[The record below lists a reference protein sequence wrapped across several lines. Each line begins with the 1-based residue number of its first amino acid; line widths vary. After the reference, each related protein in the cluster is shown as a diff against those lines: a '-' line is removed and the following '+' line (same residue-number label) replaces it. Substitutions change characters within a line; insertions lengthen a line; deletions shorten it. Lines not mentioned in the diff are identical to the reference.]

1 MTDTGGERVEGPRLP
16 DRSVDDVTRF
26 HLEKSLT
33 PTQIQIQ
40 MQLEMDSASRRHVH
54 SPLLS
59 ADLPEFEPPK
69 LLKVHGLGYAWIALR
84 VITTL
89 WAIALGIAAVLVRND
104 AEAGFSDGAIVAKVG
119 FVGALIAYALTVVGG
134 FWSVRLTMNV
144 HRLEGRYPTRNR
156 AVRAW
161 LYPGLWAGLMAL
173 TLVRAEPNADF
184 DIRPLIIVTGFMI
197 TMWRPYA
204 LVRRIFLSL
213 TRTSVDALIGV
224 MYVLDVAGFGLI
236 WWRVANWPEVLT
248 PTNAGTADVM
258 IGVGFATAVAFA
270 AAGLVVILLVRAAE
284 TGQAHRM
291 VVLRTRHDH
300 RIARTLG
307 LDPLDEAV
315 RWALVEVRRQQEA
328 RAVAA
333 AAAQAGYDDRSV
345 EAIEQ
350 LGSGSVAVVVGG
362 GRVDTIDTDTHEV
375 DTADVHTADVHT
387 ADVERTD
394 VDTADV
400 ETADARA
407 DTAEV
412 DTVVDEAAVVET
424 AVEEPVA
431 ETTVEEPVVDQA
443 VAPDTR
449 KVPANAAAVDVVDVV
464 DDIDEAIDAAPEIVD
479 PEIVEPAP
487 DTEATEPEAEP
498 DPFADVVGVENRLAA
513 RMAAAEAAVAEA
525 AKASG
530 DRASRLAARLSQP
543 DTDATPHP
551 HAPPIDDVPATPAP
565 TPAEPEET
573 LPVRDADR
581 GVDAGP
587 GSCETRGRQAT

>member
-291 VVLRTRHDH
+291 VVLRTAPRSPDRSHVGARSARRSCAVGAGRGPTAAGGACRCGCCRAGRVRRPFCRGHRAVGFRLGRRRRRWRTSRHDRH
-300 RIARTLG
+300 R
-307 LDPLDEAV
+307 
-315 RWALVEVRRQQEA
+315 
-328 RAVAA
+328 
-333 AAAQAGYDDRSV
+333 
-345 EAIEQ
+345 
-350 LGSGSVAVVVGG
+350 
-362 GRVDTIDTDTHEV
+362 H
-375 DTADVHTADVHT
+375 
-387 ADVERTD
+387 
-394 VDTADV
+394 
-400 ETADARA
+400 
-407 DTAEV
+407 
-412 DTVVDEAAVVET
+412 
-424 AVEEPVA
+424 
-431 ETTVEEPVVDQA
+431 
-443 VAPDTR
+443 
-449 KVPANAAAVDVVDVV
+449 
-464 DDIDEAIDAAPEIVD
+464 
-479 PEIVEPAP
+479 
-487 DTEATEPEAEP
+487 
-498 DPFADVVGVENRLAA
+498 
-513 RMAAAEAAVAEA
+513 
-525 AKASG
+525 
-530 DRASRLAARLSQP
+530 
-543 DTDATPHP
+543 
-551 HAPPIDDVPATPAP
+551 
-565 TPAEPEET
+565 
-573 LPVRDADR
+573 
-581 GVDAGP
+581 
-587 GSCETRGRQAT
+587 TRGRYS